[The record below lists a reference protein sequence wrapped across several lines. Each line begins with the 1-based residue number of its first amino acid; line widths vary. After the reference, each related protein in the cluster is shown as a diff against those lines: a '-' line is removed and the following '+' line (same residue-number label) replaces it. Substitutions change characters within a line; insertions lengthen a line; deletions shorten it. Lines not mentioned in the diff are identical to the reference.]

1 MPTLFTQ
8 GHFASYLQSVRRMQ
22 NLPAPV
28 SPFLDFVQQYTD
40 SVAEQHQATQQ
51 QLVRYKFQNLVL
63 KAMTHNVYQMNCSL
77 LETNRELTDQL
88 NELRVKQTNMMS
100 SQVSSSSSS
109 HVESEL
115 MTPATT
121 FVSMNATQWKSFSIG
136 VLTSATLLETSGQ
149 VLGHEIRPYSYAYKK
164 GKAGLKKLFCKSTPR
179 SVTSSGT
186 PVPDEFKPIIPTSG
200 TYRTEVSVPPM
211 VPPTVPVVQV
221 HN

>member
-63 KAMTHNVYQMNCSL
+63 KAMLHNVDEMNCSL

-115 MTPATT
+115 MTPSYNLCEHECYAMEI
-121 FVSMNATQWKSFSIG
+121 FFYWGVDECHPFRNIRSSIRARD
-136 VLTSATLLETSGQ
+136 STLLLRLQ
-149 VLGHEIRPYSYAYKK
+149 K
-164 GKAGLKKLFCKSTPR
+164 G
-179 SVTSSGT
+179 
-186 PVPDEFKPIIPTSG
+186 
-200 TYRTEVSVPPM
+200 
-211 VPPTVPVVQV
+211 
-221 HN
+221 